1 MEQQKKELIE
11 ALERSLGVVTTA
23 CKQAKIGRTT
33 HYRWMKE
40 DPEYR
45 DKVNELTQVAIDF
58 AESKLHSSIADG
70 NVTAI
75 IFFLKTKGKS
85 RGYVERQEI
94 ELAEKKPLT
103 WFGNDNST
111 IS

>member
-1 MEQQKKELIE
+1 
-11 ALERSLGVVTTA
+11 
-23 CKQAKIGRTT
+23 
-33 HYRWMKE
+33 MKE
-40 DPEYR
+40 DAEYR
-45 DKVNELTQVAIDF
+45 DQVNELTQVAIDF

-111 IS
+111 VS